1 MIRLCA
7 AYVNVPSLV
16 RSNVSRLSSS
26 RYYLY
31 IWLDKEVEALR
42 NLCGYR
48 SSYVPSDSGDGTD
61 SDGEHPVE
69 KMAEHYLINNN
80 NNHEN
85 SSSHLHELILAEK
98 LDLEAKMLR
107 LGRRKRWLTSH
118 APFLRTLLSYCSLH
132 GADGGG
138 LASVRMELILLLQ
151 ELQQEKPSNK
161 LLSTPLPFPTTLPL
175 LSASVAASKTVPS
188 SGKRLGVKIRGSKQR
203 ARWTWSG
210 LNLIFWRLPFLQIR
224 FATWKI

>member
-1 MIRLCA
+1 M
-7 AYVNVPSLV
+7 
-16 RSNVSRLSSS
+16 
-26 RYYLY
+26 
-31 IWLDKEVEALR
+31 EALK

-48 SSYVPSDSGDGTD
+48 SSFVSSDGAASDSD
-61 SDGEHPVE
+61 SEHPVE
-69 KMAEHYLINNN
+69 KMADHYFSNNN
-80 NNHEN
+80 NNNNNQAN

-161 LLSTPLPFPTTLPL
+161 LLNTPLPFPTTLPL

-188 SGKRLGVKIRGSKQR
+188 SGKTDPGC
-203 ARWTWSG
+203 
-210 LNLIFWRLPFLQIR
+210 NF
-224 FATWKI
+224 

>member
-1 MIRLCA
+1 MGPKIEILFRF
-7 AYVNVPSLV
+7 
-16 RSNVSRLSSS
+16 

-31 IWLDKEVEALR
+31 IWLDKEVEALK

-48 SSYVPSDSGDGTD
+48 SIAVSVEEQEEEP
-61 SDGEHPVE
+61 EKLHPVE
-69 KMAEHYLINNN
+69 KEAERYLFNNN
-80 NNHEN
+80 NKNN
-85 SSSHLHELILAEK
+85 DNIKNGSSSSHLHELILAEK
-98 LDLEAKMLR
+98 MDLEAKMLR

-151 ELQQEKPSNK
+151 ELQQEKPSNQ
-161 LLSTPLPFPTTLPL
+161 LLNTPLPFPTTLPL

-188 SGKRLGVKIRGSKQR
+188 SGKRL
-203 ARWTWSG
+203 
-210 LNLIFWRLPFLQIR
+210 
-224 FATWKI
+224 